1 MSVKVEVNENDLA
14 EMVEQVWMSYLD
26 PAGVSPLIP
35 TYDDNQASDVHSS
48 VSITGSW
55 TGHVVYASS
64 TVAARRAAAAFLA
77 MEMDEVSTEDLSDVL
92 GELANI
98 VGGNVKAMLPPG
110 AFLSL
115 PQVVLAP
122 ESATKYPNAERIT
135 GVYGIWEGEPVSV
148 SMWQSRSD
156 NKRGERMKILIADDS
171 RVMRQIVVRT
181 LRQAGFGDH
190 DLVEAAD
197 GKEAFLG

>member
-1 MSVKVEVNENDLA
+1 MSVEVEVSADDLA

-26 PAGVSPLIP
+26 PEGVSPLIP
-35 TYDDNQASDVHSS
+35 TYDEDQPSEVYSS

-64 TVAARRAAAAFLA
+64 DAAARRAAAAFLA
-77 MEMDEVSTEDLSDVL
+77 MEADEVSPEDLSDVL

-110 AFLSL
+110 CFLSL

-122 ESATKYPNAERIT
+122 ESTTRYPNAIRIS
-135 GVYGIWEGEPVSV
+135 GVYGLWEGEPVNV
-148 SMWQSRSD
+148 SIWQSCD
-156 NKRGERMKILIADDS
+156 DMKEE
-171 RVMRQIVVRT
+171 
-181 LRQAGFGDH
+181 
-190 DLVEAAD
+190 EA
-197 GKEAFLG
+197 

>member
-1 MSVKVEVNENDLA
+1 VSVEVEVNENDLA
-14 EMVEQVWMSYLD
+14 QMVEQVWTSYLD
-26 PAGVSPLIP
+26 PEGVSPLIP
-35 TYDDNQASDVHSS
+35 TYDEDQLCEVHSS

-77 MEMDEVSTEDLSDVL
+77 TEMDEVSSEDVSDVL

-122 ESATKYPNAERIT
+122 ESATTYPNAERIT
-135 GVYGIWEGEPVSV
+135 GVYGVWEGEPVSV
-148 SMWQSRSD
+148 SMWQSRSG
-156 NKRGERMKILIADDS
+156 NTE
-171 RVMRQIVVRT
+171 
-181 LRQAGFGDH
+181 GDK
-190 DLVEAAD
+190 A
-197 GKEAFLG
+197 